1 MKVVLRPERV
11 EGTANNQEE
20 IIMAN
25 SVDFTTL
32 AIGALIGVGCRD
44 QLKSA
49 AKVAATTAA
58 SLASSVAVAVNS
70 AAQMYDQSEKSQAPQ
85 GQNGNGGTV

>member
-1 MKVVLRPERV
+1 MSNTIDY
-11 EGTANNQEE
+11 G
-20 IIMAN
+20 
-25 SVDFTTL
+25 TL

-58 SLASSVAVAVNS
+58 SLASSAAVAVNS
-70 AAQMYDQSEKSQAPQ
+70 AAAQMYDDPEESKTTQ
-85 GQNGNGGTV
+85 GQGKNGKNG

>member
-1 MKVVLRPERV
+1 
-11 EGTANNQEE
+11 
-20 IIMAN
+20 MAN
-25 SVDFTTL
+25 TIDYGTL
-32 AIGALIGVGCRD
+32 CIGALIGVGCRD

-70 AAQMYDQSEKSQAPQ
+70 AAAQMYEEPKAGQSTQATQ
-85 GQNGNGGTV
+85 GSVPNGNGG